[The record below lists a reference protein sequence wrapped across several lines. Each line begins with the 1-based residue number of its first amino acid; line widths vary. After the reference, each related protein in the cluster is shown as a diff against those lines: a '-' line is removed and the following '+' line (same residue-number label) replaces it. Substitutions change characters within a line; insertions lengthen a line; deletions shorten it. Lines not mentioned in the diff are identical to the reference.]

1 MEHCLGDN
9 LQENKAACSVEW
21 KLFSKIRKI
30 TKKKKNKTKTRR
42 YKAKRKNKIKHTKN
56 VLR

>member
-30 TKKKKNKTKTRR
+30 TKKKKTKQKHEGTRQ
-42 YKAKRKNKIKHTKN
+42 KEKIK
-56 VLR
+56 